1 MTGSSHR
8 DHDNEIPGIF
18 SVASFITR
26 VTSLQM
32 YYFEGE
38 ITLTIPGMRNGSVC
52 QFQCSE
58 SLPVR

>member
-8 DHDNEIPGIF
+8 DYDNEIPGMF

-26 VTSLQM
+26 ITSLQM

-38 ITLTIPGMRNGSVC
+38 IILTISGMRNGLAC